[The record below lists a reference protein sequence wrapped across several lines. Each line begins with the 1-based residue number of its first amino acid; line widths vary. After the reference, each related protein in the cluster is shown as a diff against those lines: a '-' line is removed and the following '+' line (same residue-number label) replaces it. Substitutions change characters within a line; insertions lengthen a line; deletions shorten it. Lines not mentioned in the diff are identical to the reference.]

1 MQTTAAAPASSAAP
15 RRTVADIVAE
25 DRRRAVAA
33 HGDRAAT
40 EAQLLPIRRAM
51 AHPRVPNGPRIHA
64 RITLRAGASGEQASR
79 LMNQLGAH
87 IEGRMSADRAPS
99 ARERAPRQKLP
110 PVSDDAGTAEL
121 RELAIA
127 AHGDAAAT
135 TNQIGRLDQMIQDGE
150 GPQKARDRTADLLD
164 AGISYADAGA
174 MLDWLKKGIVPA
186 AA

>member
-1 MQTTAAAPASSAAP
+1 MQRTAPASSTAP

-33 HGDRAAT
+33 HGAEAAT

-51 AHPRVPNGPRIHA
+51 AHPKVPRGPRIHA
-64 RITLRAGASGEQASR
+64 SITLRAGASREKASK

-87 IEGRMSADRAPS
+87 IEGRVAADRAPTT
-99 ARERAPRQKLP
+99 RVRTPRQKLP
-110 PVSDDAGTAEL
+110 PVSDNAGTAEL
-121 RELAIA
+121 RELAID

-135 TNQIGRLDQMIQDGE
+135 PNQIGRLDQMIQDGQ
-150 GPQKARDRTADLLD
+150 GPEAARARAADLLD
-164 AGISYADAGA
+164 AGISYDDAGA